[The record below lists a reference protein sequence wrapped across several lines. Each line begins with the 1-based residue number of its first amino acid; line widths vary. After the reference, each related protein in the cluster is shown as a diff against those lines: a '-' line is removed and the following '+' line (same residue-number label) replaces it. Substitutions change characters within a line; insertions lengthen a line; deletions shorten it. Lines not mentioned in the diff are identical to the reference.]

1 MILLDFRVRAIDAA
15 GMKILL
21 LMMVLQ
27 SLNVAVFAWLDRA
40 AWVRILA
47 LRPQLAVY
55 KRKSKKV
62 LLRNRDRLFWS
73 LLSKIWRD
81 WRSELILV
89 KPETVIRWRERKFR
103 EFWQRKSQ
111 NRPGRPGIPKEH
123 IDFIRRISSD
133 HPEYGKDR
141 IALELE
147 VKFGIR
153 HACSTVRRYMAK
165 KRPGPTDSQTWRS
178 FLKNQAKAMWS
189 CDFFVQHTVG
199 FQVLYVLVVMEI
211 ASRKVIYLHVTDH
224 PTLQWTKQQIR
235 NACFEEQPK
244 FLLHDN
250 DGKFGQFGRP
260 LRVENEGNS
269 VWCRS
274 AFDEWRWQEMGI
286 RGIAIPFG
294 APNAA
299 AHIER
304 LIGTL
309 RRECLDRMLIWN
321 GRHLRRVLA
330 EFIAWYNHGR
340 VHQSLNG
347 IPNPDPVL
355 AEPKPAGGRLVAI
368 PVLNGLHH
376 DYRLAA

>member
-1 MILLDFRVRAIDAA
+1 
-15 GMKILL
+15 MKTL
-21 LMMVLQ
+21 LMMVVLQ
-27 SLNVAVFAWLDRA
+27 SLNLAVFAWLDWA

-47 LRPQLAVY
+47 LRQQLAVY
-55 KRKSKKV
+55 KRKSKKP

-81 WRSELILV
+81 WRSELIFV
-89 KPETVIRWRERKFR
+89 KPETVIRWSERKFR
-103 EFWQRKSQ
+103 EFWRRKSQ
-111 NRPGRPGIPKEH
+111 GRPGRPAISNEH

-133 HPEYGKDR
+133 HPEYGEDR

-147 VKFGIR
+147 VKFGIC
-153 HACSTVRRYMAK
+153 HASSTVRRYMVK
-165 KRPGPTDSQTWRS
+165 RRPGPADSQAWRS

-199 FQVLYVLVVMEI
+199 FRVLYVFVVMEI
-211 ASRKVIYLHVTDH
+211 ASRKVIHLHVTDH
-224 PTLQWTKQQIR
+224 PTLEWTQQQIR

-260 LRVENEGNS
+260 LRVENAGKRVS
-269 VWCRS
+269 CRS
-274 AFDEWRWQEMGI
+274 AFDEWLWQEMGI

-321 GRHLRRVLA
+321 ERHLRSVLT

-340 VHQSLNG
+340 VHQGLHG
-347 IPNPDPVL
+347 IPDQDPAL
-355 AEPKPAGGRLVAI
+355 AGPKPAGGRLVAI
-368 PVLNGLHH
+368 PVLNALHH

>member
-1 MILLDFRVRAIDAA
+1 MQVLLTIAV
-15 GMKILL
+15 
-21 LMMVLQ
+21 VQ
-27 SLNVAVFAWLDRA
+27 SLNLAIFAWFNRA
-40 AWVRILA
+40 AWVRILV
-47 LRPQLAVY
+47 LRQQLVVY
-55 KRKSKKV
+55 KRKSKKPMV
-62 LLRNRDRLFWS
+62 RNGDRFFWS
-73 LLSKIWRD
+73 LHSKVWRD
-81 WRSELILV
+81 WKSELIFV

-103 EFWQRKSQ
+103 EFWRKKSQRK
-111 NRPGRPGIPKEH
+111 PGRPAIPNEH

-133 HPEYGKDR
+133 HPEYGEDR

-153 HACSTVRRYMAK
+153 HACSTVRRYMVK
-165 KRPGPTDSQTWRS
+165 RRPGPTDSQAWRS

-189 CDFFVQHTVG
+189 CDFFVQHTVT
-199 FQVLYVLVVMEI
+199 FQVLYVFVVMEI
-211 ASRKVIYLHVTDH
+211 ASRKVIHLHVTDH
-224 PTLQWTKQQIR
+224 PTLEWTKQQIR
-235 NACFEEQPK
+235 NACFERQPK

-260 LRVENEGNS
+260 LRVENAGKW

-274 AFDEWRWQEMGI
+274 VFDEWLWQEMGI

-321 GRHLRRVLA
+321 ERHLRCVLT
-330 EFIAWYNHGR
+330 EFVAWYNQGR
-340 VHQSLNG
+340 VHQGLNG
-347 IPNPDPVL
+347 IPDPDPVL
-355 AEPKPAGGRLVAI
+355 ADPRPAGGRLVAI